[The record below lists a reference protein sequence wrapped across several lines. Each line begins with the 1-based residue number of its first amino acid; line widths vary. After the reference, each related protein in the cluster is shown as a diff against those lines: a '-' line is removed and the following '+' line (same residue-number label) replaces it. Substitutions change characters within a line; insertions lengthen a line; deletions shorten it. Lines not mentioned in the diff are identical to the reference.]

1 MRLIDAD
8 ELIPKMQA
16 IKEAEHQIYGYGANS
31 WGFVARCME
40 AVESVP
46 TIEPEPVRHA
56 HWNGWTATH
65 WTKKYNDY
73 GDPIYKEHTY
83 YQCSECRRRTIIKS
97 AYCPACGCKM
107 DEVSE

>member
-8 ELIPKMQA
+8 SLKTVICASVCGFQGA
-16 IKEAEHQIYGYGANS
+16 QVCTCGCAQIL
-31 WGFVARCME
+31 
-40 AVESVP
+40 AVDNAP
-46 TIEPEPVRHA
+46 TIEPVRHA

-65 WTKKYNDY
+65 WTKKYDEN

-107 DEVSE
+107 DEVSKC